1 MARWPSVL
9 IMLLAQVMALLSPA
23 CFVQCVSADGQHRI
37 ELTGQS
43 CHCCEVEQNDHKHE
57 TDVCRQTVG
66 ACCHHDTQDESQQED
81 ASLPSFV
88 QDHCSCLHSPI
99 PMVSGVCVK
108 TSFQEIGVNL
118 MSSVAL
124 PTWAA
129 DPEFAGPS
137 QRSLQ
142 VNLLRPLLD
151 AHLVALATTVL
162 RV

>member
-9 IMLLAQVMALLSPA
+9 ITLLAQVMALLSPV
-23 CFVQCVSADGQHRI
+23 CFVQCLSADGQRRI

-43 CHCCEVEQNDHKHE
+43 CYCSEVERNDHEHGANAGH
-57 TDVCRQTVG
+57 QTVG
-66 ACCHHDTQDESQQED
+66 ACCHHGTQDEPQQEYD
-81 ASLPSFV
+81 SLPSLV

-108 TSFQEIGVNL
+108 TSFQAIGVNL
-118 MSSVAL
+118 MDSVAI
-124 PTWAA
+124 PTWAS
-129 DPEFAGPS
+129 DPES
-137 QRSLQ
+137 VERSLQ
-142 VNLLRPLLD
+142 VSLSRPSLD